1 MSNAA
6 ARDNAHSSP
15 ALLTAQRPRLVFL
28 DVIRGLAA
36 LCVFLE
42 HTTEESTSF
51 TLTNRPFLFW
61 SFRWF
66 NLGRMGVAAF
76 FLVSGFVIPY
86 SLERANSLKTFWVSR
101 VFRLYPIFWF
111 SLLVIVGFHLCGND
125 VIMGD
130 YSPQSWDWKKVLLIN
145 ATMLQQFVPPALA
158 RYMAIGGDH
167 VPNAIALY
175 WTLTLE
181 LTFYVVV
188 SALFV
193 LGLNKRSV
201 LFAWLGLLAMLG
213 AGLAEPVIHH
223 KLPVS
228 DIGLLTFA
236 LLGTVVFRYYSGLV
250 RRHQLLLLA
259 IAAVP
264 VYAIAFGL
272 SFRSPLVSEW
282 GTQEWTSCSMFTS
295 YAGGALL
302 FGAVFLFR
310 DGEFALPLRWL
321 GTISYSFYLLHY
333 LCWMTMMGIPHHG
346 IVSGP
351 LWQLAVFAVACGVSS
366 ATYLLIEKPAVELGK
381 HLLGR
386 PKPATEL
393 GRPVLAMSP
402 IGRANIVTNG

>member
-1 MSNAA
+1 MLNST
-6 ARDNAHSSP
+6 ARDNAASASAMLSAP
-15 ALLTAQRPRLVFL
+15 KPRLVFL

-51 TLTNRPFLFW
+51 SLTHRPFLFW

-86 SLERANSLKTFWVSR
+86 SLERANSLKSFWVSR
-101 VFRLYPIFWF
+101 IFRLYPIFWF

-181 LTFYVVV
+181 LVFYVIC
-188 SALFV
+188 SALFA

-201 LFAWLGLLAMLG
+201 LFGWLGLGAMLG
-213 AGLAEPVIHH
+213 AGLAGPLIHR

-228 DIGLLTFA
+228 DVGLLTFA
-236 LLGTVVFRYYSGLV
+236 LLGTVVFRYYTGLV
-250 RRHQLLLLA
+250 SRRQLLLLA

-272 SFRSPLVSEW
+272 AFRSPLVSEW
-282 GTQEWTSCSMFTS
+282 GAQEWTSCSMFTS

-302 FGAVFLFR
+302 FGAVFLLR
-310 DGEFALPLRWL
+310 GGEFAFPLRWL

-346 IVSGP
+346 FISGP
-351 LWQLAVFAVACGVSS
+351 LWQVAVFVVASGVSS
-366 ATYLLIEKPAVELGK
+366 ATYLLIEKPGVELGK

-386 PKPATEL
+386 AKATTEL
-393 GRPVLAMSP
+393 GRPRLGVSP
-402 IGRANIVTNG
+402 IGRVRVVTHG

>member
-1 MSNAA
+1 MLNST
-6 ARDNAHSSP
+6 ARDNAASASAMLSAP
-15 ALLTAQRPRLVFL
+15 KPRLVFL

-51 TLTNRPFLFW
+51 SLTHRPFLFW

-86 SLERANSLKTFWVSR
+86 SLERAN
-101 VFRLYPIFWF
+101 
-111 SLLVIVGFHLCGND
+111 
-125 VIMGD
+125 
-130 YSPQSWDWKKVLLIN
+130 SPQSWDWKKVLLIN

-181 LTFYVVV
+181 LVFYVIC
-188 SALFV
+188 SALFA

-201 LFAWLGLLAMLG
+201 LFGWLGLGAMLG
-213 AGLAEPVIHH
+213 AGLAGPLIHR

-228 DIGLLTFA
+228 DVGLLTFA
-236 LLGTVVFRYYSGLV
+236 LLGTVVFRYYTGLV
-250 RRHQLLLLA
+250 SRRQLLLLA

-272 SFRSPLVSEW
+272 AFRSPLVSEW
-282 GTQEWTSCSMFTS
+282 GAQEWTSCSMFTS

-302 FGAVFLFR
+302 FGAVFLLR
-310 DGEFALPLRWL
+310 GGEFAFPLRWL

-346 IVSGP
+346 FISGP
-351 LWQLAVFAVACGVSS
+351 LWQVAVFVVASGVSS
-366 ATYLLIEKPAVELGK
+366 ATYLLIEKPGVELGK

-386 PKPATEL
+386 AKATTEL
-393 GRPVLAMSP
+393 GRPRLGVSP
-402 IGRANIVTNG
+402 IGRVRVVTHG